1 MHAEF
6 YYFSDS
12 VKAGFCR
19 DGNSEIRQLAKKY
32 AVPTREVGKVVVPRN
47 SDENQRL
54 DTLFEREI
62 MNGVKSVLLEKSKL
76 SECEPL
82 AKTHQRFLW
91 SPLTA
96 ISDSKAMYGK
106 FLVLVG
112 IISFGKELK
121 LRPALIKFL
130 MIQVTSTLFI
140 TSVQ

>member
-19 DGNSEIRQLAKKY
+19 DGNSEIRQLAKTY

-62 MNGVKSVLLEKSKL
+62 MNGVKSVLLEKSKF

-96 ISDSKAMYGK
+96 ISDSKAMVKAIYGE

-112 IISFGKELK
+112 IISFGKKTEVK
-121 LRPALIKFL
+121 ASINQIFND
-130 MIQVTSTLFI
+130 
-140 TSVQ
+140 